1 MSWHVYYHP
10 AFAEELRTYDQC
22 IRYSLVGALD
32 ALERYGPILGRP
44 MADTLKGSRYTN
56 MKEMRVSIF
65 GEPWRVA
72 FAFDP
77 ARRAV
82 VLVAAS
88 KAGRSKSLFY
98 RGLIRMADKRFAEH
112 LEDMNP

>member
-1 MSWHVYYHP
+1 MSWRVYYHP
-10 AFAEELRTYDQC
+10 AFAEELRTYDQRVR
-22 IRYSLVGALD
+22 IALVGALD
-32 ALERYGPILGRP
+32 AVERYGPVLGRP
-44 MADTLKGSRYTN
+44 MADTLKGSRFAN

-82 VLVAAS
+82 VLVAGS
-88 KAGRSKSLFY
+88 KAGTSQSLFY
-98 RGLIRMADKRFAEH
+98 RGLIRVADKRFADI
-112 LEDMNP
+112 LRI